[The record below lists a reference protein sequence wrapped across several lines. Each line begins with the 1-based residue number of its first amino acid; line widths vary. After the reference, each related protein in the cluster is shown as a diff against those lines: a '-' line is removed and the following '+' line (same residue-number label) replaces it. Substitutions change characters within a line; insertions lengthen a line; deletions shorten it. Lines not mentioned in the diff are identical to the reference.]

1 MSQVEGFKA
10 AFCAALQGGA
20 ARRSSKAGC
29 ISGLIS
35 CINETEFVKNFT
47 IFLAKVRAHSVHP
60 VLDGARGWR
69 TKTAGGAAGG
79 PEKTVDGPQS
89 LGKNTRSLMP
99 EFGSGS
105 DVPKQSRFGA

>member
-1 MSQVEGFKA
+1 VDPPGPWDGLLLEARDAAKA
-10 AFCAALQGGA
+10 LL
-20 ARRSSKAGC
+20 
-29 ISGLIS
+29 LIPR
-35 CINETEFVKNFT
+35 INTSEFVKNFT
-47 IFLAKVRAHSVHP
+47 IFLAKDMAHSVHP

-69 TKTAGGAAGG
+69 TRTAGAQPAA

-105 DVPKQSRFGA
+105 DVPKQSRLGA

>member
-20 ARRSSKAGC
+20 ARRISKAGC

-47 IFLAKVRAHSVHP
+47 IFLAN
-60 VLDGARGWR
+60 DGAAEVR
-69 TKTAGGAAGG
+69 
-79 PEKTVDGPQS
+79 V
-89 LGKNTRSLMP
+89 
-99 EFGSGS
+99 F
-105 DVPKQSRFGA
+105 